1 MIVYGAYTAVR
12 YLAVVLIS
20 TMLTMLS
27 ESITTCTDAYIN
39 LQASKIY
46 RLISLLLEN
55 RMTVCM
61 VKPTYVNYVKYTA

>member
-1 MIVYGAYTAVR
+1 MRILRCG
-12 YLAVVLIS
+12 
-20 TMLTMLS
+20 TMLGGS
-27 ESITTCTDAYIN
+27 SDFNDVDDVESITTCTDAYIN

-46 RLISLLLEN
+46 SLISLLLEN